1 MPPES
6 EEEEDEVCSDAL
18 MTKRRWCTGRN
29 STPQMESDRINCARV
44 NQSASALGVFYHRVR
59 QSNLGLGGVVYIFLF
74 VVTPVR
80 VLSAGAWGSFRHTF
94 SEMCLV
100 CTTVLQR
107 GSLPP
112 TGHIWMVGIL
122 NVWSQLDSRCFLV
135 YSVLCNILNWL
146 RLNNSCFL
154 IRSELFLFLIYKLGI
169 ATKFQIKG
177 KDSDI

>member
-6 EEEEDEVCSDAL
+6 EEEEDEVCLDVL

-29 STPQMESDRINCARV
+29 STPQMESDRINCALV
-44 NQSASALGVFYHRVR
+44 NQSASALGVFYHCVR

-80 VLSAGAWGSFRHTF
+80 VLSAGAWGSFQHTF

-100 CTTVLQR
+100 CTIMLQR

-122 NVWSQLDSRCFLV
+122 NVLSQLDSRCFLV